1 MKDHRRPNRP
11 CIAALAVAVAFPVQ
25 AYEGPEDLPEG
36 MGRDETYYACIACH
50 SFQVVVRQ
58 GMSRSLW
65 DDTLTL
71 MVERHG
77 MMELEP
83 DERELIL
90 DYLSEHFPAGSGT
103 TPRRGWT
110 NPFAPATQGN

>member
-1 MKDHRRPNRP
+1 MAAL
-11 CIAALAVAVAFPVQ
+11 CAAIAAPAF
-25 AYEGPEDLPEG
+25 AYDDPEDLPEG
-36 MGRDETYYACIACH
+36 PGREESFYSCIACH

-58 GMSRSLW
+58 GMSRPLW

-77 MMELEP
+77 MYPLDD

-90 DYLSEHFPAGSGT
+90 DYLSEHFPASAGGGT
-103 TPRRGWT
+103 RRGWT
-110 NPFAPATQGN
+110 NPFAP